1 MMPDTIKIGGIHYKI
16 IPADSKISESYGKVV
31 FESASIHL
39 DETLTHDMALATL
52 LHEVVEVI
60 NEENELKLEHR
71 TIQTLATQLFQV
83 LKDNKGVFE

>member
-1 MMPDTIKIGGIHYKI
+1 MPDNIKIGGINYKI
-16 IPADSKISESYGKVV
+16 IPVDPKISESYGKVV

-39 DETLTHDMALATL
+39 DETLEPDMALATL
-52 LHEVVEVI
+52 LHEVIEVI

-71 TIQTLATQLFQV
+71 AIQTLGTQLFQV